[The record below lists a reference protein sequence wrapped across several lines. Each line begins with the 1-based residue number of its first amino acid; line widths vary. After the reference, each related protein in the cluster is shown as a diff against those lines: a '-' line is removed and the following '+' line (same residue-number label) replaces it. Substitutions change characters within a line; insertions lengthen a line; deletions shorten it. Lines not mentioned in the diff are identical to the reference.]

1 MASANRYIQICSPL
15 FSVSSALVAVAYR
28 LAPATTART
37 PKVIKNILLF
47 LIGYDI
53 VDSVMNLGDYRQMLD
68 NLRSRY
74 LDILHRRDGLNRELT
89 FVAKSIEG
97 LSALC
102 GEESGIPDPEIP
114 AELTNEVAK
123 SWIKHMGFADACRSM
138 LRIAPSGLTPPEIR
152 DALEMVGFPIELR
165 TNIMVSINVLMT
177 RLVES
182 EEVEAITREDGRKV
196 YRWLWKGELS
206 PTPPLLDR
214 YQEYEKAIR
223 NYGATNSLA
232 NMLERQKEANARTE
246 ETRRRKVAAGRP
258 GPPKQG

>member
-1 MASANRYIQICSPL
+1 MGSN
-15 FSVSSALVAVAYR
+15 
-28 LAPATTART
+28 
-37 PKVIKNILLF
+37 VIKNCCDF
-47 LIGYDI
+47 LNINDI
-53 VDSVMNLGDYRQMLD
+53 VTLAMNPGDYKQVLD
-68 NLRSRY
+68 DLRSRY
-74 LDILHRRDGLNRELT
+74 LDILHRRDRLNRELT
-89 FVAKSIEG
+89 FLAKSIEG

-114 AELTNEVAK
+114 GELTNEVAK
-123 SWIKHMGFADACRSM
+123 SWIKLMGFADACRSM

-152 DALEMVGFPIELR
+152 NALEMVGFPIEHR

-182 EEVEAITREDGRKV
+182 EEVEPITREDGKKA

-206 PTPPLLDR
+206 PTPPMLDR

-223 NYGATNSLA
+223 NYGATSSLA
-232 NMLERQKEANARTE
+232 NMIERQKEANARAE

-258 GPPKQG
+258 GPPRQG